1 MCSSILSSSDSS
13 RKPSLLVSNTRYTS
27 SISSWLMGLTGGQE
41 DGAGAGRGQVNHAVR
56 QGGIAP
62 DHEAAGEQEEGGRG
76 RWVGDGRRRSG
87 LRGKDVGPGTS
98 CIASGGSAP
107 YNRAM
112 CMGPAVTAPLPPGE
126 GVWQHGHSSPRPT
139 HRPLTASRT
148 TAANSWRDTRPRILT
163 ASAPSRTTMGVTV
176 EVAAAG
182 RRCSRTGYAGSGNP
196 RLGHT
201 LVQHSL
207 DEQGAQTGLVNKSW
221 SNRADCESAPT
232 NDVIHVV
239 HLQGRRERQGHE
251 AAAGGPAQPAPGPH
265 PPASQPPGRTRTR
278 THAHA
283 RGT

>member
-112 CMGPAVTAPLPPGE
+112 CMGPAVTPAPLAPGE
-126 GVWQHGHSSPRPT
+126 GVWQHGHGSPRHSPT
-139 HRPLTASRT
+139 LDGLPDHGGELLA
-148 TAANSWRDTRPRILT
+148 
-163 ASAPSRTTMGVTV
+163 
-176 EVAAAG
+176 
-182 RRCSRTGYAGSGNP
+182 
-196 RLGHT
+196 GHT
-201 LVQHSL
+201 TPDL
-207 DEQGAQTGLVNKSW
+207 DRVCTQQDHNGCHGGGGCGRPAMQQDGVRWQRQPQARAHTG
-221 SNRADCESAPT
+221 PT
-232 NDVIHVV
+232 
-239 HLQGRRERQGHE
+239 L
-251 AAAGGPAQPAPGPH
+251 AG
-265 PPASQPPGRTRTR
+265 
-278 THAHA
+278 
-283 RGT
+283 